1 MKFLLKIWNGFLNIF
16 GIRKN
21 SEYVK
26 NYLNEANM
34 KSGVFMAFVIFVL
47 EIWLVIR
54 QTRKYIIPTMQNPE
68 NTYSFFRVV
77 FTNTSLYFL
86 MMFFGAAMFAYSL
99 LYSSKKKSKA
109 KMIVPIV
116 AAGISLVIFC
126 LLPFEFRYSSINFA
140 DPNRMKVIRGI
151 FRLLFYISV
160 ALFDIGIIFSSIYRY
175 RGGQRQSLSSVL
187 VISLFALVCLMFGV
201 MVSYGDFIS
210 SKIYSTEISGKTIDV
225 LANDDKNKQIICFLM
240 FTIYI
245 GCLLIW
251 NPLIPIGILGSLF
264 LGFYFLLTGVEGLG
278 GRKLPEG
285 DGLNYLTFFI
295 SMAMVAVSIYNQRLS
310 EAKKDEEL
318 EELATK
324 DKLTGLMS
332 FEYFVTQVKDRI
344 AQYNIQ
350 RGDSVYLFFNITNFK
365 IYNDPTGF
373 EKGNEFLKS
382 VGQILSEIFNTY
394 SLICRQSDD
403 HFIVFAFNKDI
414 KEKIALVNE
423 RIQAL
428 EPDIKPGIMVGAYEV
443 YNPND
448 DPHYSVEKA
457 RYAFSELKHQ
467 NTGEIFMFYD
477 AKMHDDYLMV
487 QYIVTHIDEAIKNGY
502 LQAYYQPVVWSKG
515 RALCGA
521 EALARW
527 IDPKYGFLSPG
538 KFIPALENARLVYK
552 LDKEILRM
560 VCRDIRKNLDKGLPV
575 LPVSINFS
583 RADFGLIDIVEVV
596 RETVEKYHVPHN
608 LLHIEITESA
618 LTDEEDTLKNTINR
632 LHREGFATWL
642 DDFGSGYSSFNVL
655 KDYEFDVLKLDMKF
669 LTGFSNNKKARA
681 LIQSVVAMAEQ
692 IGMKTLCEGV
702 ETMEQAEFLEQVSCG
717 RLQGYLYGKPLSY
730 KELMEKIQK
739 NEYTLS
745 EDIVVVEKKTSSKKP
760 QAKPNAKGGIKV
772 TVLNCPS
779 CGSRLQ
785 YNPNEN
791 YVRCQFC
798 GGSFPLENGQPKADE
813 E

>member
-1 MKFLLKIWNGFLNIF
+1 MKYLSKLWNGFLNIF

-21 SEYVK
+21 SKYVK

-54 QTRKYIIPTMQNPE
+54 QTRKYIIPTLSSPD

-86 MMFFGAAMFAYSL
+86 MMFFGVAMFAYSL
-99 LYSSKKKSKA
+99 LYSSKKKSLS

-116 AAGISLVIFC
+116 AASISLVIFC
-126 LLPFEFRYSSINFA
+126 LLPLEFKYKSINFN
-140 DPNRMKVIRGI
+140 DPSQAKVIRGV

-160 ALFDIGIIFSSIYRY
+160 ALFDVGIIFSSIYRY
-175 RGGQRQSLSSVL
+175 RGGQRESLSSVL

-210 SKIYSTEISGKTIDV
+210 SKIYTGVQVGVDSKTGNPIIKDV
-225 LANDDKNKQIICFLM
+225 LVNDDKNKQIICFLM

-251 NPLIPIGILGSLF
+251 NPLISIGILGSLF
-264 LGFYFLLTGVEGLG
+264 LGFYFMLTHVAGLG
-278 GRKLPEG
+278 GRNLPEG

-295 SMAMVAVSIYNQRLS
+295 SLTMVTISIYNQRLS

-324 DKLTGLMS
+324 DKLTGLLG
-332 FEYFVTQVKDRI
+332 FEYFTTQVNDRI
-344 AQYNIQ
+344 ERYNIQ
-350 RGDSVYLFFNITNFK
+350 KSDSVYLFINVTNFK
-365 IYNDPTGF
+365 IYNDQKGF
-373 EKGNEFLKS
+373 EKGNEFLKTI
-382 VGQILSEIFNTY
+382 GQILTETFNTY

-403 HFIVFAFNKDI
+403 HFVVFAFNKDI
-414 KEKIALVNE
+414 EEKINIVNE

-443 YNPND
+443 YDPQE

-457 RYAFSELKHQ
+457 RYAFSELKRR
-467 NTGEIFMFYD
+467 NSGSRLLYYD
-477 AKMHDDYLMV
+477 DQMHDNYLMV
-487 QYIVTHIDEAIKNGY
+487 QYVVTHIDEAIEKGY
-502 LQAYYQPVVWSKG
+502 LKAYYQPVVWSKG

-527 IDPKYGFLSPG
+527 IDPKYGFMSPA
-538 KFIPALENARLVYK
+538 KFVPALENARLIYK
-552 LDKEILRM
+552 LDKEILRL
-560 VCRDIRKNLDKGLPV
+560 VCQDIRYNLDNGLPT

-596 RETVEKYHVPHN
+596 TETVEQYKIPHE

-618 LTDEEDTLKNTINR
+618 LTDEEDTLKLTINR
-632 LHREGFATWL
+632 LHEKGFATWL

-669 LTGFSNNKKARA
+669 LTGFSDNNKARA
-681 LIQSVVAMAEQ
+681 LIKSVISMADQ

-702 ETMEQAEFLEQVSCG
+702 ETMEQAAFLEEASCG

-730 KELMEKIQK
+730 QDIMDRIK
-739 NEYTLS
+739 NGEFALS
-745 EDIVVVEKKTSSKKP
+745 DDILVKKKTKK
-760 QAKPNAKGGIKV
+760 
-772 TVLNCPS
+772 
-779 CGSRLQ
+779 R
-785 YNPNEN
+785 
-791 YVRCQFC
+791 
-798 GGSFPLENGQPKADE
+798 
-813 E
+813 

>member
-1 MKFLLKIWNGFLNIF
+1 MKILTNLWHGFLNIF

-21 SEYVK
+21 SKYVK
-26 NYLNEANM
+26 DYLNEANM
-34 KSGVFMAFVIFVL
+34 KSGVFMAFIIFVL

-54 QTRKYIIPTMQNPE
+54 QTNKYIIPTLNDPK

-86 MMFFGAAMFAYSL
+86 MMFFGVAMFAYSL

-126 LLPFEFRYSSINFA
+126 LLPLEFKYKSINFA
-140 DPNRMKVIRGI
+140 DSSRAKVIRGV

-160 ALFDIGIIFSSIYRY
+160 ALFDIGIIFSTIYRY
-175 RGGQRQSLSSVL
+175 KGGRKGSLSSVL

-210 SKIYSTEISGKTIDV
+210 SKIYTVQMGVDADNNPIFKNV
-225 LANDDKNKQIICFLM
+225 LINDDKNKQMICFLM
-240 FTIYI
+240 FTIYV

-251 NPLIPIGILGSLF
+251 NPLISIGILGSLF
-264 LGFYFLLTGVEGLG
+264 LGFYFLLDHVASLG
-278 GRKLPEG
+278 GRILPEG
-285 DGLNYLTFFI
+285 DQLNYLTFFI
-295 SMAMVAVSIYNQRLS
+295 SLTMVCISIYNQRIS

-324 DKLTGLMS
+324 DKLTGLLG
-332 FEYFVTQVKDRI
+332 FEYFTEQVKERI
-344 AQYNIQ
+344 EHYNIQ
-350 RGDSVYLFFNITNFK
+350 KSDSVYLFINVTNFK
-365 IYNDPTGF
+365 VYNDQKGF
-373 EKGNEFLKS
+373 EQGNQFLKDI
-382 VGQILSEIFNTY
+382 GQILTEVFNTY

-403 HFIVFAFNKDI
+403 HFVVFAFNKDI
-414 KEKIALVNE
+414 EQKINLVND

-428 EPDIKPGIMVGAYEV
+428 EPDIKPGILVGAYEV
-443 YNPND
+443 YNPLD

-457 RYAFSELKHQ
+457 RYAYAELKRR
-467 NTGEIFMFYD
+467 NSAERILYYD
-477 AKMHDDYLMV
+477 EQMHDNYLMV
-487 QYIVTHIDEAIKNGY
+487 QYVVTHIDEAIEKGY
-502 LQAYYQPVVWSKG
+502 LKAFYQPVVWSKG

-527 IDPKYGFLSPG
+527 IDPKYGFMSPA

-552 LDKEILRM
+552 LDKEILRL
-560 VCRDIRKNLDKGLPV
+560 VCQDIRYNLDNGLPV

-583 RADFGLIDIVEVV
+583 RADFGLIDIVQVV
-596 RETVEKYHVPHN
+596 TETVEEYKIPHE

-618 LTDEEDTLKNTINR
+618 LTDEEDTLKLTINR
-632 LHREGFATWL
+632 LHENGFATWL

-669 LTGFSNNKKARA
+669 LTGFSDNTKARA
-681 LIQSVVAMAEQ
+681 LIKSVISMADQ

-702 ETMEQAEFLEQVSCG
+702 ETMEQAAFLEEASCG

-730 KELMEKIQK
+730 NDMMDRIK
-739 NEYTLS
+739 NGEFTLS
-745 EDIVVVEKKTSSKKP
+745 DDILIKPKKK
-760 QAKPNAKGGIKV
+760 
-772 TVLNCPS
+772 
-779 CGSRLQ
+779 R
-785 YNPNEN
+785 
-791 YVRCQFC
+791 
-798 GGSFPLENGQPKADE
+798 
-813 E
+813 